1 MHVLH
6 PLSLDL
12 YDAFQEE
19 AKVKRKAK
27 ARAPSTKNGVV
38 FKFVNNG
45 LLWLFGGRPGLWSTS
60 DTCHGEEIIS
70 LSRIE
75 LTLWP
80 ISSIRH
86 VANMSNFPFFFFFW
100 YDLIWSMPFS
110 VPISVS
116 ISWVK
121 LKEGRQK
128 VWNDSAQNPYRWI
141 ISLRWL

>member
-45 LLWLFGGRPGLWSTS
+45 LLWLFGGRPGL
-60 DTCHGEEIIS
+60 
-70 LSRIE
+70 
-75 LTLWP
+75 
-80 ISSIRH
+80 
-86 VANMSNFPFFFFFW
+86 
-100 YDLIWSMPFS
+100 
-110 VPISVS
+110 
-116 ISWVK
+116 
-121 LKEGRQK
+121 
-128 VWNDSAQNPYRWI
+128 
-141 ISLRWL
+141 